1 MQDLGGSS
9 GDSVSMTTMDGQP
22 FTVIAVED
30 SNYEDGDDVTPGVK
44 LTTKEKWNN
53 GVNKLHTTRKV
64 IVDFFKNETLRE
76 ALKQG
81 DYAGPFVCEKP
92 AGKKYWIMRD
102 A

>member
-1 MQDLGGSS
+1 MSDLGGSS

-30 SNYEDGDDVTPGVK
+30 SDYEDAGVVTPGVK

-64 IVDFFKNETLRE
+64 IVDLFKQQKVRD
-76 ALKQG
+76 ALANG
-81 DYAGPFVCEKP
+81 DTVGPFVCEKQP
-92 AGKKYWIMRD
+92 GKKYWTMRD